1 MLCLEIIFLD
11 IFLCKICEFL
21 KMWWIPTFFSN
32 SVEHNSDSTLPFS
45 SLSTYFCS
53 RFGMLPMYYWGFWGQ
68 NQMLLQVSVL
78 IRQSSTSTLGT
89 LSDPNNCY
97 WKSNLSTEESSY
109 EISHIRLPAFP
120 WLFLF
125 CSSLHFRKRIQVFCL
140 LCVSVWPLR
149 GPWCQLRWSAQC
161 ICGNKTQHVIRMQ
174 MNPSHWQVVEIAM
187 RTGSV
192 RYMLQRHNFF

>member
-1 MLCLEIIFLD
+1 MDPNIFQQQCGAQFRFYFA
-11 IFLCKICEFL
+11 IFILVNIL
-21 KMWWIPTFFSN
+21 LFSFWD
-32 SVEHNSDSTLPFS
+32 VAK
-45 SLSTYFCS
+45 
-53 RFGMLPMYYWGFWGQ
+53 YYCGFWGQ

-89 LSDPNNCY
+89 LSEPNKSY

-120 WLFLF
+120 CLFLF

-161 ICGNKTQHVIRMQ
+161 ICGNKSQHVIIECKWI
-174 MNPSHWQVVEIAM
+174 HH
-187 RTGSV
+187 TDK
-192 RYMLQRHNFF
+192 